1 MTTTHSYLR
10 KIQAG
15 EPINFEALID
25 QLVRA
30 EMLEIDIS
38 RILVAQKISK
48 TKPRYEV
55 RILDALAFDSLL
67 ARFQPSGVDGRTGA
81 ALDGNSHAAGVSES
95 ILIFRSEYH
104 PHPTV
109 AITEQGEWTVPR
121 PLGPIGVI
129 VENLENFLRFH
140 ETIAFI
146 GSILPFELDEFELIY
161 GSGNQVCNSL
171 NAPVLNRFDAI
182 YCLFDVD
189 VGGMRMFKTLKTL
202 LPEQS
207 IKFLSPA
214 DIDGRLTRSKYML
227 SDENRMELFERYR
240 DLSPETDRLISCMR
254 DTGRTLEQETYLA
267 PIDAHGAQLR

>member
-1 MTTTHSYLR
+1 MATTHSYLL
-10 KIQAG
+10 KIRAG
-15 EPINFEALID
+15 EPINFEALIG

-30 EMLEIDIS
+30 GMLEIDIN
-38 RILVAQKISK
+38 RVLVAQKMSQS
-48 TKPRYEV
+48 KPRYAV
-55 RILDALAFDSLL
+55 TVIDAIAFDSLL

-109 AITEQGEWTVPR
+109 AITEQGEWTFPR

-146 GSILPFELDEFELIY
+146 DSILPFELDKFELIY
-161 GSGNQVCNSL
+161 GSGNQISNSL
-171 NAPVLNRFDAI
+171 NVPVLKRFDAI

-189 VGGMRMFKTLKTL
+189 VGGMRMFKTLRTL
-202 LPEQS
+202 LPEQA
-207 IKFLSPA
+207 IKFLSPT
-214 DIDGRLTRSKYML
+214 DMHGRLTRSKYIL
-227 SDENRMELFERYR
+227 SAEHRIELFERYL
-240 DLSPETDRLISCMR
+240 DLSPETDRLISYMR
-254 DTGRTLEQETYLA
+254 ATGRTLEQETYLA
-267 PIDAHGAQLR
+267 PIHTDGAQ